1 MTASSPACQ
10 PVTPSPTASTTPA
23 PSEPGMHGGCTS
35 RWTTYRSRWLSA
47 AAFRRMTI
55 CAGPGARS
63 GRSASASAVRGL
75 RAASCRARIQESFRR
90 VKRRK
95 AKGESKSRRHSE
107 RGAGTTGCSITAP
120 TGAFQRWRGVMLY
133 CSKGSQARS
142 SSMTDLMGRTIGQY
156 QLLDEI
162 GRGGMATV
170 YRAHQLN
177 IDREVA
183 LKILPAQLAHDPT
196 FLARFERE
204 VQIAARVQ
212 HPRILPVFDV
222 GEFEGQPYIVMA
234 YMPGG
239 TLEGWIQQSEGRGLP
254 VDEALRIVSQVA
266 EGLDALHAQGI
277 VHRDLKPS
285 NILLDEHGDCFLS
298 DFGAAQLLETT
309 AHLTGTGLVGTPG
322 YMAPE
327 AFQHGQTS
335 AASDLYA
342 LGISAWEML
351 AGRHP
356 FEAETPAQWMRA
368 HIEKAVPDIRRFRPD
383 LPEGLNVVLQAA
395 TAKDPAQRYHSAGQ
409 MAYALRD
416 AIRVRPR
423 PRKRAARR
431 PAWLWAAGGAGLVGV
446 LALGLVGGLLLLNG
460 AQAEGQPVPTVT
472 EPPAVAPATV
482 GPTATI
488 PSAPTG
494 TPPPAADLPA
504 TPIGGGTGVIGINAR
519 GANCLNCQWSTAAL
533 LDADCAIRGAAGCDA
548 TPHVLA
554 EIGYTDYATYFG
566 ETGIFPVYVSFGSWS
581 PDGRYIAVETFRKVS
596 QTNSPDS
603 AVTYH
608 TRSVATV
615 ISNGIAFITGAD
627 SAAWAADGYRLAFLG
642 GTHGISVMDLT
653 CPLSGGSDC
662 VVTEQPVFSPETPLI
677 HQGNNVIQWS
687 PDGRRLLFWQWHMA
701 YAQLNSAAYVL
712 DAGGW
717 YIQESFD
724 YPVAGLDWLPDG
736 QHILVLDYP
745 EGTTGQ
751 PALRIANVETHEA
764 TTIALLNTATGTT
777 GVLPESLQVAP
788 DGRRAVVVFRPDDLP
803 YGNPEPD
810 YEIFLIDLSC
820 LDAGVAA
827 CADSAALARLTDND
841 HDEGIPAWSP
851 DGNWLAFPRLEG
863 NRNGQGAS
871 GLLDVPADIYVFR
884 MDGPLVDGAALE
896 PIRLTTLGPVLWDQA
911 RLQWRPAP
919 GP

>member
-1 MTASSPACQ
+1 
-10 PVTPSPTASTTPA
+10 
-23 PSEPGMHGGCTS
+23 
-35 RWTTYRSRWLSA
+35 
-47 AAFRRMTI
+47 
-55 CAGPGARS
+55 
-63 GRSASASAVRGL
+63 
-75 RAASCRARIQESFRR
+75 
-90 VKRRK
+90 
-95 AKGESKSRRHSE
+95 
-107 RGAGTTGCSITAP
+107 
-120 TGAFQRWRGVMLY
+120 
-133 CSKGSQARS
+133 
-142 SSMTDLMGRTIGQY
+142 MTDLTGVTIGQY
-156 QLLDEI
+156 HILAEI

-170 YRAHQLN
+170 YRAYQPAMG
-177 IDREVA
+177 REVA
-183 LKILPAQLAHDPT
+183 LKILPHQFAHDPT

-204 VQIAARVQ
+204 VHIAARVQ

-222 GEFEGQPYIVMA
+222 GEFEGQPYLVMA

-239 TLEGWIQQSEGRGLP
+239 TLEDWIRASESRGMA
-254 VDEALRIVSQVA
+254 VDDTLRILSQVA
-266 EGLDALHAQGI
+266 EGLDALHSQGI

-285 NILLDEHGDCFLS
+285 NILLDAGGDCCLS
-298 DFGAAQLLETT
+298 DFGVAQLLEAT

-342 LGISAWEML
+342 LGIIAWEML

-383 LPEGLNVVLQAA
+383 LPPDVNAVLQAA

-494 TPPPAADLPA
+494 APPPAADLPA
-504 TPIGGGTGVIGINAR
+504 TPIGGGTGVIGFNAR
-519 GANCLNCQWSTAAL
+519 GANCLNCPWSTAAL

-627 SAAWAADGYRLAFLG
+627 SAAWAA
-642 GTHGISVMDLT
+642 
-653 CPLSGGSDC
+653 
-662 VVTEQPVFSPETPLI
+662 
-677 HQGNNVIQWS
+677 
-687 PDGRRLLFWQWHMA
+687 DGRRLLFWQWHMA

-851 DGNWLAFPRLEG
+851 DGNWLAFPRIEG

-884 MDGPLVDGAALE
+884 LDGPLVDGAALE